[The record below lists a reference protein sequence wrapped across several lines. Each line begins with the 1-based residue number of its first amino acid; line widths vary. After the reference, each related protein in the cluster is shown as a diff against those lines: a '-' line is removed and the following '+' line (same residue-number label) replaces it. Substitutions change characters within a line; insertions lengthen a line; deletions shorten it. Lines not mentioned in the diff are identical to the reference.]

1 MDIQKLQSLISR
13 EEGTKLDFKREL
25 HIESASD
32 KKEFA
37 KDVSAIANSRGGR
50 GYIIFGVEDKTKNI
64 IGINPDNF
72 IEEKIQQVIVTRC
85 EPPIPISLELV
96 NYKNKYIAVL
106 TIYSGDQKPYQVKES
121 GSFFTR
127 RGSTTDIMRKE
138 ELASLL
144 QDTGILSY
152 ELTPVIRAGIDCL
165 DMAKVKDYALRVGAL
180 YKELNNDIF
189 ERLGI
194 IVKDRES
201 NEYHPTAGGL
211 LLFGY
216 NPQLYLPHCSIR
228 VVNKINKDL
237 HDIATFTGPVIEML
251 DKAEEFIKNVIDNSA
266 YPVDAVNKALENAVV
281 HRDYFDLYDEISVY
295 LLETT
300 CQVLSPGSLINYG
313 GNSHGLTLP
322 SRRNNW
328 LYQRLMILDTKN
340 RFTQTGMGLKK
351 MRQDFK
357 DYGRVKIF
365 NIPEKNLF
373 KVIFPGIGKINHT
386 DS

>member
-1 MDIQKLQSLISR
+1 MDIQKLQSLINR

-25 HIESASD
+25 HIETTSD

-64 IGINPDNF
+64 VGVNPDDF
-72 IEEKIQQVIVTRC
+72 IEEKIQQVIATRC
-85 EPPIPISLELV
+85 EPPVPISLDLV
-96 NYKNKYIAVL
+96 KYKEKYIAVL
-106 TIYSGDQKPYQVKES
+106 TIYSGDQKPYQIKDS

-152 ELTPVIRAGIDCL
+152 ELTPVMRAGIDCL
-165 DMAKVKDYALRVGAL
+165 NMEKVAEYAVKVGAA
-180 YKELNNDIF
+180 YKELNNDII

-201 NEYHPTAGGL
+201 SEYHPTCGGI

-228 VVNKINKDL
+228 VINKINQSVKDVE
-237 HDIATFTGPVIEML
+237 IFTGPIIDMI
-251 DKAEEFIKNVIDNSA
+251 DKAEKFIKNAIDNNA

-281 HRDYFDLYDEISVY
+281 HRDYFDLYNEISVF

-300 CQVLSPGSLINYG
+300 CQVISPGSLINYG
-313 GNSHGLTLP
+313 SNSHGLTLP
-322 SRRNNW
+322 ARRNSW

-365 NIPEKNLF
+365 NIPERNLF
-373 KVIFPGIGKINHT
+373 KVIFPGIRKVNHA
-386 DS
+386 

>member
-1 MDIQKLQSLISR
+1 MDIQKLQSLINR

-25 HIESASD
+25 HIETSSD
-32 KKEFA
+32 KKELA

-64 IGINPDNF
+64 VGVNPDDF

-96 NYKNKYIAVL
+96 KYKSKYIAAL
-106 TIYSGDQKPYQVKES
+106 TIYSGDQKPYQVKDS

-144 QDTGILSY
+144 QDTGVLSY
-152 ELTPVIRAGIDCL
+152 ELTPVIRAGINCL
-165 DMAKVKDYALRVGAL
+165 DLERVKEYAARAGAT
-180 YKELNNDIF
+180 YKELNNDII
-189 ERLGI
+189 ESLGI

-216 NPQLYLPHCSIR
+216 NPQLYLPNCSIR
-228 VVNKINKDL
+228 VINKINISLKD
-237 HDIATFTGPVIEML
+237 IEIFTGPVIDML
-251 DKAEEFIKNVIDNSA
+251 DKAEEFIKNVINNPE

-281 HRDYFDLYDEISVY
+281 HRDYFDLYNEISVY

-300 CQVLSPGSLINYG
+300 CQVLSPGSLINYEG
-313 GNSHGLTLP
+313 SNHGLTLP
-322 SRRNNW
+322 ARRNNW
-328 LYQRLMILDTKN
+328 LYQRLMLLDTKN

-351 MRQDFK
+351 MRQAFK

-365 NIPEKNLF
+365 NIPERNLF
-373 KVIFPGIGKINHT
+373 KVIFPGIGKINQT
-386 DS
+386 DN